1 MDPRFGRAR
10 RRLLAAALVVATG
23 AWLGA
28 QDLRLPNRPGSVKFA
43 VIGDSGTG
51 DPPQYQVAEE
61 MTAFHKV
68 FDFDRVIMLGDNIY
82 GGQAAS
88 DLEKKFARPYKKLL
102 DTGVT
107 FYASLGNHDSQDN
120 RNYPPFHMNGQR
132 YYTITTHNV
141 RFIALDSDFLDPP
154 QVAWLEATLK
164 SATEQWKVVYF
175 HHPLYSDGAT
185 HGSDINLRVVLEPL
199 FVTYG
204 VNVVFSGHDHIYERI
219 KPQKGI
225 YYFVSGSAGQ
235 LRKGDLRRS
244 AMTAAGFDQDCSF
257 MLVDIDGV
265 DLAFETV
272 SRTGQVVD
280 AGTLPLQKKSAAPQP
295 ARPGGSR

>member
-1 MDPRFGRAR
+1 MNRTVSGPQ
-10 RRLLAAALVVATG
+10 RRLLATALVLATG
-23 AWLGA
+23 AWLAA
-28 QDLRLPNRPGSVKFA
+28 QDLRLPNRAGSVKFG

-51 DPPQYQVAEE
+51 DPPQYEVADQ
-61 MTAFHKV
+61 MTAFHKI
-68 FDFDRVIMLGDNIY
+68 FAFDRVIMLGDNID
-82 GGQAAS
+82 GGQGPS
-88 DLEKKFARPYKKLL
+88 DLKKKFAVPYKALL
-102 DTGVT
+102 EAGVT

-120 RNYPPFHMNGQR
+120 RNYPPFHMDGQR
-132 YYTITTHNV
+132 YYTYTTRNV
-141 RFIALDSDFLDPP
+141 RFIALDSDALDPA
-154 QVAWLEATLK
+154 QVTWLEGVLK
-164 SATEQWKVVYF
+164 AATETWKILYF

-219 KPQKGI
+219 TPQKGV
-225 YYFVSGSAGQ
+225 YYFVAGSAGQ

-257 MLVDIDGV
+257 VLVEIAGDQ
-265 DLAFETV
+265 LTFETV

-280 AGTLPLQKKSAAPQP
+280 TGTLPLQKKSGRLAPAP
-295 ARPGGSR
+295 RGTSR